1 MAYEFTPASERAL
14 ETAAAWTSSN
24 DIDVLGV
31 PEVLLGLLA
40 EPECRAALLLAQCDV
55 DPAAVHRRFPT
66 LARLEPPRLERTGQF
81 SKELA
86 GCFRILESLLVD
98 YPRPL
103 FLATEHVLLGIVA
116 AKNEASAWLED
127 CGLRADALEAQV
139 HRLSGHQPGP
149 LPLDTGAEG
158 NDEEGD
164 WVGEELAPSEV
175 PPAMAAS
182 PHEQLAALRIIDAA
196 ANRAGEGLRV
206 IEDYLRFTLDD
217 GHLTKVCKSI
227 RHDLTAA
234 LDVFSSI
241 ERHAARE
248 TQADVGTTVSL
259 PAETVRGDATAVVM
273 ANFKRAQQS
282 LRSLEEFTKTLV
294 PERAA
299 ALEQLRYR
307 LYTLERAVDLTRS
320 SLERLGEARL
330 YVLVNGCASGS
341 DLRHLVDSLVTAGVA
356 IVQLRDNRLGD
367 RELLARARL
376 VAGATRGSRT
386 LFIMNDRPDLALL
399 SGADGVHVGQEELT
413 VKDARR
419 ILGTSG
425 LVGVSTHSIEQARA
439 AVLDGASYI
448 GVGPTFPSGTK
459 DFAKFTGT
467 ELLQAVSGEIQLP
480 AFAIGGITEENLPQ
494 VLAAGFS
501 RVAVQQAIAN
511 ADDPG
516 AAARRFLA
524 MLAG

>member
-86 GCFRILESLLVD
+86 GCFRMLESLLVD

-116 AKNEASAWLED
+116 AKNEASLWLED

-139 HRLSGHQPGP
+139 HRLSGHQSGP

-158 NDEEGD
+158 NDDESD
-164 WVGEELAPSEV
+164 WVGEEHAPSEV
-175 PPAMAAS
+175 PPAKAAS

-206 IEDYLRFTLDD
+206 IEDYLRFSLDD
-217 GHLTKVCKSI
+217 GHLTKVCKSL

-234 LDVFSSI
+234 LDVFSSV

-259 PAETVRGDATAVVM
+259 PAETIRGDTTAVMM

-282 LRSLEEFTKTLV
+282 LRSLEEFAKTLA

-320 SLERLGEARL
+320 SRERLSEARL
-330 YVLVNGCASGS
+330 YVLVDGCASAG
-341 DLRHLVDSLVTAGVA
+341 DLRHLVESLVAAGVA
-356 IVQLRDNRLGD
+356 IVQLRDKRLSD

-376 VAGATRGSRT
+376 VADATRGSRT

-399 SGADGVHVGQEELT
+399 SGADGVHVGQDELT

-419 ILGTSG
+419 ILGPSG
-425 LVGVSTHSIEQARA
+425 LVGVSTHSLEQARA

-501 RVAVQQAIAN
+501 RVAVQGAVAN

-516 AAARRFLA
+516 AAARRMLA